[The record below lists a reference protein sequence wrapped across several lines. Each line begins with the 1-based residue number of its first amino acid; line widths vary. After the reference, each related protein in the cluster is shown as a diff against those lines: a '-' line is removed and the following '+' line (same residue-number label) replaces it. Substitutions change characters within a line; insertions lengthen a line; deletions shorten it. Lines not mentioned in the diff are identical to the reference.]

1 MKKLKK
7 LFLNTNKFMEKTVV
21 EKIFDMI
28 EDGKF
33 SDLVERKEWF
43 MMEEKKH
50 LESSFTEARSFKMN
64 KLKWLN
70 FNLFYH
76 LKYGK

>member
-50 LESSFTEARSFKMN
+50 LESSFT
-64 KLKWLN
+64 
-70 FNLFYH
+70 
-76 LKYGK
+76 